1 MAIRVIVTLSVTVVP
16 HRRWSDSSFWKK
28 THTFSF
34 FLFGMLH
41 PLTSQNWRQ
50 IARISL
56 SITSEFS
63 RVSSLISGDFAEGL
77 VNLSD
82 VVKAI
87 RRTKRTSSKSLLVVG
102 FVTCEVPPF
111 YSQSSRPFL
120 GIRKRKKKTDEW
132 WEEEETFTR
141 WQIGEN
147 RVTFRTA
154 FLVGNRT

>member
-16 HRRWSDSSFWKK
+16 HRRWSDSSFWKNTRFPSSSLECYILWRHRIEDK
-28 THTFSF
+28 LHG
-34 FLFGMLH
+34 FLF
-41 PLTSQNWRQ
+41 R
-50 IARISL
+50 

-63 RVSSLISGDFAEGL
+63 RVSSLISGDFAEGP

-111 YSQSSRPFL
+111 YSRSSRPFL